1 MAQYFTKE
9 GLQKL
14 KDELKELKEVKIPEN
29 IKLIK
34 YAAAEGDLKENAGY
48 HDARERKTWLL
59 RRMEELESAINDA
72 VILEKTVSDKVQI
85 SCMVEILLDGQKET
99 YEVVDPSESDILKN
113 KLSYQSPLGSLL
125 MNRKVGDE
133 FNYEIRDK
141 KMKVKIL
148 SIT

>member
-14 KDELKELKEVKIPEN
+14 KDELKELKTKEMRRIVR
-29 IKLIK
+29 LIAE
-34 YAAAEGDLKENAGY
+34 AAAFGDLKENSAY
-48 HDARERKTWLL
+48 HEARNMKSFLL
-59 RRMEELESAINDA
+59 GRIEQLEIAINDA
-72 VILEKTVSDKVQI
+72 VVYEKKDSDKVQI
-85 SCMVEILLDGQKET
+85 GSAVTILLDGREEK
-99 YEVVDPSESDILKN
+99 YEIVAPGEANILKN
-113 KLSYQSPLGSLL
+113 KMSYQSPLGQQL

-148 SIT
+148 EIK